1 MYDVCQARDVG
12 WSVLDVAVSHAGDR
26 LVYSSWCQNL
36 HQVSLSSH
44 SDQEHLELALAPP
57 GRSSFCIFSLAFSN
71 DDSEILGGSNDGCLY
86 IYNRQENPV

>member
-26 LVYSSWCQNL
+26 LGYSSWGQNL